1 MIVASD
7 LEGTLTTGETWKA
20 LGRYLRSHGQGR
32 AYNAFFGARLP
43 RGLAAKAGLID
54 MLAFRDRWIAELPA
68 LLSGLTEEAWNDV
81 AEWVIEQELWPK
93 RREAVLQELRRHQE
107 AGRRVVLASSTYQPV
122 LEAFAR
128 RIGAEA
134 LGTPL
139 ELLDGKATGRVVAPV
154 NSGQAKAQRLVDWCG
169 TQKLH
174 TAYGDTLADVP
185 MLALAETG
193 VVVHPAP
200 ALQKVAQAR
209 GWRTLTAES
218 GG

>member
-32 AYNAFFGARLP
+32 AYNAFFVMRLP
-43 RGLAAKAGLID
+43 RALAAKAGLSD

-68 LLSGLTEEAWNDV
+68 LLPGLTAEEWNDV

-93 RREAVLQELRRHQE
+93 RRESALDELRRHQE
-107 AGRRVVLASSTYQPV
+107 AGRQIVLASSTYQPV
-122 LEAFAR
+122 LDAFAR

-139 ELLDGKATGRVVAPV
+139 ELIDGKATGRVVAPV
-154 NSGQAKAQRLVDWCG
+154 NSGKAKAQRLLAWSG
-169 TQKLH
+169 SRMLH

-185 MLALAETG
+185 MLALAETA

-200 ALQKVAQAR
+200 ALQKLAHAR
-209 GWRTLTAES
+209 RWRTLMAES